1 MAAQPSTTS
10 AAAVRSRSLRL
21 HAKVNLTA
29 PQTTAPAAAPP
40 ANSTQIPSSTS
51 NVLLFL
57 TNLRLLDLD
66 QEPDWPD
73 ITPATFSTKDA
84 AGGQKKRIQCV
95 EWALYQL
102 FLLWDHAETQNK
114 LRPFYPPVDQV
125 QSINLR
131 AALLRCLEQAKKNGV
146 LGRDVVIRKTML
158 DECRGERFEEV
169 LAVFSSVVLKKL
181 VAERALNSGS
191 EYRPTISENLALQ
204 NWGYSGDRT
213 ELNGLLLAHKASL
226 ASLLAKKNASRA
238 RYHDFEELLSSK
250 ERELTQRK
258 EQAKASTQGDSVEVS
273 DRAKA
278 EVRRI
283 MRTNWAGNEQ
293 WVDCLLFNETRSRKD
308 NLLGARFEDV
318 WAGVQNG
325 KIAEFEDRNVGLLEQ
340 LDNRVRLQKKRL
352 EKWDGFRKEMFGGN
366 PPQSKSQGAN
376 PTAEKKAAKGVDF
389 GFTSHLKFNVDDIQT
404 RDVPSLTNPPKE
416 YLGLLQGMKT
426 ELDGISKPKIP
437 DFSSLV
443 GGSRRIPRIGNVQSF
458 AEPEPEP
465 EHIADGV
472 ISDMSEWEEEPEEVE
487 LPPPKPPIR
496 TGAQTLMIPGPAHG
510 RRRIP
515 KSKHIDGPV
524 KASSIDSVIDHD
536 ISLKVPKQNHGRQP
550 ASLDHQGE
558 EDTLDTLRPPAGG
571 PSIRGPSLDPP
582 TATKEADPTPS
593 PPRQASP
600 TQAAAD
606 EILASIT
613 NASPSPIKKPRHT
626 LSLTERTRMSMSH
639 SNTFDIENESPPPSP
654 LKASPTK
661 TINEPPTPAHDTHLD
676 PGEEYEDLVART
688 RRSMA
693 GFEAARQKAQ
703 LERRRSQRREKMT
716 PRKDN
721 KFPRLDEEEAEGVG
735 DTSVVEELLEDDTVD
750 YAAVFKSRPRLA
762 MSPVPM
768 TPGRRWDDDD

>member
-1 MAAQPSTTS
+1 MAAQPATTS
-10 AAAVRSRSLRL
+10 AAARSRSLRL
-21 HAKVNLTA
+21 HAKINLTA
-29 PQTTAPAAAPP
+29 PQTTAPAPAPAPP
-40 ANSTQIPSSTS
+40 ANSAQIPSSTS

-66 QEPDWPD
+66 QEPDWPY
-73 ITPATFSTKDA
+73 ITPATFSAKDA

-102 FLLWDHAETQNK
+102 FLLWDHVETQNK
-114 LRPFYPPVDQV
+114 LRPFYPPLDQV

-158 DECRGERFEEV
+158 DECRGERLEEI

-191 EYRPTISENLALQ
+191 EYRPTISESLALQ

-226 ASLLAKKNASRA
+226 VSLLTRKNAARA
-238 RYHDFEELLSSK
+238 RYHDLEELLSSK

-258 EQAKASTQGDSVEVS
+258 EQAKASTQSDNVEVS

-308 NLLGARFEDV
+308 SLLGARFEDV
-318 WAGVQNG
+318 WAGVQSG

-340 LDNRVRLQKKRL
+340 LDNRVQLQKTRL

-366 PPQSKSQGAN
+366 PPPSKNRDASL
-376 PTAEKKAAKGVDF
+376 TEKKPAKGVDF
-389 GFTSHLKFNVDDIQT
+389 GFTSHLKLSMDDIEKNK
-404 RDVPSLTNPPKE
+404 VPSLNSPPQE
-416 YLGLLQGMKT
+416 YLGLLQGMKA
-426 ELDGISKPKIP
+426 ELEGIGKPKIP

-443 GGSRRIPRIGNVQSF
+443 GGSRRVPRIGNVQTF

-465 EHIADGV
+465 AADGI
-472 ISDMSEWEEEPEEVE
+472 ISDLSEWEEEPEEVE
-487 LPPPKPPIR
+487 PLPPKPAGSLTTR
-496 TGAQTLMIPGPAHG
+496 ASGQTLMIPGPAHG

-515 KSKHIDGPV
+515 KPKPTEEPA
-524 KASSIDSVIDHD
+524 KTSIDSDVDHNM
-536 ISLKVPKQNHGRQP
+536 SLKVPKRNQ
-550 ASLDHQGE
+550 A
-558 EDTLDTLRPPAGG
+558 RPPALLDHKVEDPSKTTPPPADG
-571 PSIRGPSLDPP
+571 PSTHGPPLDPP
-582 TATKEADPTPS
+582 ASTSAKVADPIPS
-593 PPRQASP
+593 PPRPASP
-600 TQAAAD
+600 TQALAD

-613 NASPSPIKKPRHT
+613 NASPSPMKKPRHT
-626 LSLTERTRMSMSH
+626 LSLTERTRLSMSH
-639 SNTFDIENESPPPSP
+639 SNPFENESPPPSP

-661 TINEPPTPAHDTHLD
+661 TIDEPTTHDNLD
-676 PGEEYEDLVART
+676 QGEEYEDLVART

-703 LERRRSQRREKMT
+703 LERRRSQRREKMAQK
-716 PRKDN
+716 KDN
-721 KFPRLDEEEAEGVG
+721 QFPRLDEEEEAVG
-735 DTSVVEELLEDDTVD
+735 DASVAEELMEDDTVD

-762 MSPVPM
+762 TSPVPS
-768 TPGRRWDDDD
+768 PNRRWDDDDDE

>member
-1 MAAQPSTTS
+1 MAAQPATTS
-10 AAAVRSRSLRL
+10 AAARSRSLRL

-29 PQTTAPAAAPP
+29 PQTTARAPAPAPAPP
-40 ANSTQIPSSTS
+40 ANSAQIPSSTS

-73 ITPATFSTKDA
+73 ITPATFAAKDA

-102 FLLWDHAETQNK
+102 FLLWDHTETQNK

-131 AALLRCLEQAKKNGV
+131 AALLRCLEQAKKNGI
-146 LGRDVVIRKTML
+146 LGRDVLIRKTML
-158 DECRGERFEEV
+158 DECRGERLEEV

-226 ASLLAKKNASRA
+226 ASLLTKKNAARA

-258 EQAKASTQGDSVEVS
+258 EQAKVATQSDSVEVS

-318 WAGVQNG
+318 WAGVQSG

-340 LDNRVRLQKKRL
+340 LDNRVRLQKTRL

-366 PPQSKSQGAN
+366 PPPLKSQDA
-376 PTAEKKAAKGVDF
+376 TSTEKKPAKGVDF
-389 GFTSHLKFNVDDIQT
+389 GFTSHLKLSMDDIEKQN
-404 RDVPSLTNPPKE
+404 VASLSSPPQE
-416 YLGLLQGMKT
+416 YLGLLQGMKA
-426 ELDGISKPKIP
+426 ELDGIGKPKIP

-443 GGSRRIPRIGNVQSF
+443 GGSRRVPRIGNVQSF
-458 AEPEPEP
+458 AEPEPV
-465 EHIADGV
+465 ADGI
-472 ISDMSEWEEEPEEVE
+472 ISDLSEWEEEPEEADP
-487 LPPPKPPIR
+487 PPPKPAGSLATR
-496 TGAQTLMIPGPAHG
+496 NSGQTLMIPGPAHG
-510 RRRIP
+510 RRRNP
-515 KSKHIDGPV
+515 KLKSIEEPA
-524 KASSIDSVIDHD
+524 KASVDSVVDHNM
-536 ISLKVPKQNHGRQP
+536 SLRVPKRNQARPP
-550 ASLDHQGE
+550 ASLNHKLE
-558 EDTLDTLRPPAGG
+558 EGTLNITTPPADG
-571 PSIRGPSLDPP
+571 PSIPGPSLDPP
-582 TATKEADPTPS
+582 ASVSTAVADPIPS
-593 PPRQASP
+593 PPRPASP
-600 TQAAAD
+600 TQALAD

-613 NASPSPIKKPRHT
+613 NASPSPMKKPRHT

-639 SNTFDIENESPPPSP
+639 SNPFDVENESPPPSP

-661 TINEPPTPAHDTHLD
+661 TIDETITHDNLD
-676 PGEEYEDLVART
+676 QGEEYEDLVART

-703 LERRRSQRREKMT
+703 LERRRSQRREKMVQK
-716 PRKDN
+716 KDN
-721 KFPRLDEEEAEGVG
+721 HFPRLDEEEEAVG
-735 DTSVVEELLEDDTVD
+735 DASVAEELMEDDTVD

-762 MSPVPM
+762 TSPVPS
-768 TPGRRWDDDD
+768 PNRRWDDDDE